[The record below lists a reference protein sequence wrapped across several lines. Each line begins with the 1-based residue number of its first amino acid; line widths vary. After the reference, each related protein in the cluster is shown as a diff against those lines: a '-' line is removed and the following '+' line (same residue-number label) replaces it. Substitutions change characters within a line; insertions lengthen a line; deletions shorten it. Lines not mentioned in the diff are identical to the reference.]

1 MSTGKFMI
9 EKLVPTS
16 ILVMLRE
23 ELETLKEKY
32 GVEHETVVIRCDT
45 TTKQGYVNRCL
56 FLHDDHYSKIY
67 LVSTT
72 IPTHEE
78 YNRYPEFFKGKYEA
92 LRLAVQS
99 GAGVNLMFKKVL
111 ESRNQ
116 DLNVNQTKG
125 PSMAEI
131 SIKSDIMEYE
141 KDVDIIQQILKTTQG
156 EIHLTISEEI
166 DGETL
171 YTHFLF
177 NKGVLTEKYGD
188 KYESTNDIVKLY
200 ALEEFVNSGAKEY
213 EFDVV
218 FNPEY
223 LNKLEYHLWHNPDIS
238 IRDANPITHPSG
250 MFSDVQ
256 DVEVVAVNW
265 KAEDALSVTVVIPQH
280 LANKMEGKTYA
291 LHPTLIKLG
300 GVEKIGNCYLLP
312 QL

>member
-1 MSTGKFMI
+1 MAAI
-9 EKLVPTS
+9 
-16 ILVMLRE
+16 
-23 ELETLKEKY
+23 
-32 GVEHETVVIRCDT
+32 
-45 TTKQGYVNRCL
+45 
-56 FLHDDHYSKIY
+56 
-67 LVSTT
+67 T
-72 IPTHEE
+72 I
-78 YNRYPEFFKGKYEA
+78 N
-92 LRLAVQS
+92 S
-99 GAGVNLMFKKVL
+99 
-111 ESRNQ
+111 
-116 DLNVNQTKG
+116 NVTN
-125 PSMAEI
+125 
-131 SIKSDIMEYE
+131 YE
-141 KDVDIIQQILKTTQG
+141 KDVDLIQHILRNSQG
-156 EIHLTISEEI
+156 KIHLTICEEI
-166 DGETL
+166 DGENL
-171 YTHFLF
+171 YSHFIF
-177 NKGVLTEKYGD
+177 NKGVLTERYGD
-188 KYESTNDIVKLY
+188 KFETANDPVKLY
-200 ALEEFVNSGAKEY
+200 HLEDFVNSGAKEY